1 MSWKKYFKTAPNTNG
16 VLSPVNGGSSAAQ
29 NHFKFQNYG
38 SLLPEVYMGHPNRLE
53 RYNQYEAMDVDSEVN
68 SALDIISEFCTQAN
82 EQNNT
87 PFDLFF
93 KEKPTETEVS
103 IIKKQLSAWS
113 TLNELDKRMFKIF
126 RNTLKYGDQVFMRD
140 PETFRL
146 FWVDMTN
153 VVKIIVNESDGKRPE
168 QYILR
173 NINPNFENLTV
184 TQVTADNVW
193 HTMPNTAGYGA
204 AAYNVP
210 NNPYTTNSRFQHGLR
225 EVAIESQ
232 HVVHLSLTEGLD
244 SNWPFGQSVLEN
256 IFKVYK
262 QKELLEDSIVI
273 YRVQRAPERRVFYID
288 VGSMPSHMAMAFV
301 ERVKNEIHQ
310 RRIPTQSG
318 GSNFMDSTY
327 NPLSINED
335 YFFPQTAEGRGSKV
349 ETLPGGCLAMDTQV
363 VLLDGRTLSIADLAI
378 EYKQGKENW
387 TYSCDPKT
395 GKIVPG
401 LISWAGVTHESAQ
414 VIKLTLDNG
423 KTIVCTP
430 DHKFPVPEKGLVE
443 ARELTIGQSL
453 FPINLK
459 NKSISE
465 HKKLDYTQV
474 YQNDSKKWEYVHRM
488 IRDFMG
494 QELETLIFE
503 SKFKDKIKDV
513 IHHKDHNRFNNNP
526 SNLVWMNWHD
536 HKAYH
541 SSLGFSKSD
550 QEVGTNAAKKRLEEL
565 KANSPEK
572 YKEFCNE
579 ISERNQKRW
588 KKLTET
594 EKTQLCNKISVGLS
608 QYFENISEEAY
619 NKLVEKN
626 QQISLLGSAALNEKL
641 KNDEFNLYF
650 SQQIK
655 EGWKK
660 FYATDEYI
668 ERNNKISKANKER
681 FEDAAYKERIFSQ
694 QRIKFDSKL
703 IGLVQQT
710 VQENQTDSKEGII
723 KKLNLNREV
732 VDYFSQL
739 NLETKCANWNGIVKD
754 RHLIMIIKQAGYK
767 NWKHF
772 RADVNQYNHK
782 IVQIE
787 ILSEPIQVGTLTID
801 VDEKYHD
808 YHNFALASGVFTQ
821 NSNLGEID
829 DLKFFT
835 NKLFRGL
842 RIPSS
847 YLPTGAE
854 DSAAIH
860 NDGKVATALI
870 QEHRFNQYCKR
881 LQSMISGVLDTEFKA
896 FLKWRGLN
904 LDNTMFE
911 LKMNEPQNFAKYRQV
926 ELDGAKISSFS
937 QLEAVPYL
945 SKRFL
950 LKRFL
955 GLSEEEMME
964 NTQLWRE
971 ENLKAA
977 DAVESDTNLR
987 NVGISPAGIETDL
1000 TGLTPPQA
1008 PETPEAGAE
1017 AGAGTSP
1024 EAAPAATPAGGAD
1037 LTAGV

>member
-16 VLSPVNGGSSAAQ
+16 TLSPVNGGSVAAQ
-29 NHFKFQNYG
+29 QSFKFQNYG
-38 SLLPEVYMGHPNRLE
+38 NLLPEVYMGHPNRLE

-93 KEKPTETEVS
+93 KEKPTETEVN
-103 IIKKQLSAWS
+103 IIKKQLSAWC
-113 TLNELDKRMFKIF
+113 TLNELERRMFKIF

-140 PETFRL
+140 PETFKL

-225 EVAIESQ
+225 EVAIEAQ
-232 HVVHLSLTEGLD
+232 HIVHLSLTEGLD

-349 ETLPGGCLAMDTQV
+349 ETLPGGQ
-363 VLLDGRTLSIADLAI
+363 
-378 EYKQGKENW
+378 
-387 TYSCDPKT
+387 
-395 GKIVPG
+395 
-401 LISWAGVTHESAQ
+401 
-414 VIKLTLDNG
+414 
-423 KTIVCTP
+423 
-430 DHKFPVPEKGLVE
+430 
-443 ARELTIGQSL
+443 
-453 FPINLK
+453 
-459 NKSISE
+459 
-465 HKKLDYTQV
+465 
-474 YQNDSKKWEYVHRM
+474 
-488 IRDFMG
+488 
-494 QELETLIFE
+494 
-503 SKFKDKIKDV
+503 
-513 IHHKDHNRFNNNP
+513 
-526 SNLVWMNWHD
+526 
-536 HKAYH
+536 
-541 SSLGFSKSD
+541 
-550 QEVGTNAAKKRLEEL
+550 
-565 KANSPEK
+565 
-572 YKEFCNE
+572 
-579 ISERNQKRW
+579 
-588 KKLTET
+588 
-594 EKTQLCNKISVGLS
+594 
-608 QYFENISEEAY
+608 
-619 NKLVEKN
+619 
-626 QQISLLGSAALNEKL
+626 
-641 KNDEFNLYF
+641 
-650 SQQIK
+650 
-655 EGWKK
+655 
-660 FYATDEYI
+660 
-668 ERNNKISKANKER
+668 
-681 FEDAAYKERIFSQ
+681 
-694 QRIKFDSKL
+694 
-703 IGLVQQT
+703 
-710 VQENQTDSKEGII
+710 
-723 KKLNLNREV
+723 
-732 VDYFSQL
+732 
-739 NLETKCANWNGIVKD
+739 
-754 RHLIMIIKQAGYK
+754 
-767 NWKHF
+767 
-772 RADVNQYNHK
+772 
-782 IVQIE
+782 
-787 ILSEPIQVGTLTID
+787 
-801 VDEKYHD
+801 
-808 YHNFALASGVFTQ
+808 
-821 NSNLGEID
+821 NLGEID

-904 LDNTMFE
+904 IDNTMFE
-911 LKMNEPQNFAKYRQV
+911 LRMNEPQNFAKYRQV

-1000 TGLTPPQA
+1000 TGLTPPEA
-1008 PETPEAGAE
+1008 PETPELGAE
-1017 AGAGTSP
+1017 AGAAP
-1024 EAAPAATPAGGAD
+1024 EAAPPAAPAGAEP
-1037 LTAGV
+1037 TPGV